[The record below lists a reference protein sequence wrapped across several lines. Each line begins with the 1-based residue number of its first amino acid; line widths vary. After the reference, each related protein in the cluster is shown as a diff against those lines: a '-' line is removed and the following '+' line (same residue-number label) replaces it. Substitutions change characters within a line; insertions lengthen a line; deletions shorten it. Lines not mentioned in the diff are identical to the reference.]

1 LVVAGVSSSSEL
13 SSSELDSFLAF
24 FAETG
29 AKKMK
34 NEISSC

>member
-1 LVVAGVSSSSEL
+1 LVVAGVSSSEL

-29 AKKMK
+29 A
-34 NEISSC
+34 

>member
-1 LVVAGVSSSSEL
+1 LVVAGVSSSEL

-29 AKKMK
+29 AKNKK
-34 NEISSC
+34 